1 VSLRSHEVAVAMPR
15 TVWYMAPRNDKHFMD
30 PVLTQP
36 NEKIEAA
43 LHHFKMEIAGIRA
56 GRANPGLIEN
66 IPVEAYGGKMKLI
79 EVGNISAPQPT
90 LLTIQVWD
98 ASILQN
104 VIKAIQ
110 EANLGLNPSNEGTL
124 IRLPI
129 PPLTQERREEF
140 IKLLHQK
147 MEQARVE
154 IRQIRQDFRNE
165 WRKASDDGQFSE
177 DEFFRREK
185 LLQEMVDKKIMEVD
199 EVGKAKEEEL
209 IQL

>member
-1 VSLRSHEVAVAMPR
+1 
-15 TVWYMAPRNDKHFMD
+15 MD

-43 LHHFKMEIAGIRA
+43 IHHFKMEIAAIRA
-56 GRANPGLIEN
+56 GRANPALVEN
-66 IPVEAYGGKMKLI
+66 VLVDAYGGKMKLI

-90 LLTIQVWD
+90 LLTVQVWD

-129 PPLTQERREEF
+129 PPLTSERREEF

-147 MEQARVE
+147 MEQAKVE
-154 IRQIRQDFRNE
+154 IRQVRQDSRNE
-165 WRKASDDGQFSE
+165 WKGEQEDGKYGE

-185 LLQEMVDKKIMEVD
+185 LLQELVDKKMIMVD
-199 EVGKAKEEEL
+199 ELGKGKEEDL
-209 IQL
+209 TQI

>member
-1 VSLRSHEVAVAMPR
+1 
-15 TVWYMAPRNDKHFMD
+15 MD
-30 PVLTQP
+30 PNLTVP

-43 LHHFKMEIAGIRA
+43 LRHFKVEIAGIRA

-79 EVGNISAPQPT
+79 EVGNISVPQSS
-90 LLTIQVWD
+90 LLTVQVWD

-129 PPLTQERREEF
+129 PSLTAERREEF
-140 IKLLHQK
+140 IKILHSK
-147 MEQARVE
+147 MEEARVG
-154 IRQIRQDFRNE
+154 IRGVRQEFRNNWKKDSE
-165 WRKASDDGQFSE
+165 VGVISE
-177 DEFFRREK
+177 DEFNRREK
-185 LLQEMVDKKIMEVD
+185 LLQELVDKKIVEI
-199 EVGKAKEEEL
+199 ENLGKAKTEEL
-209 IQL
+209 IQI

>member
-1 VSLRSHEVAVAMPR
+1 
-15 TVWYMAPRNDKHFMD
+15 MD
-30 PVLTQP
+30 PNLAPVS
-36 NEKIEAA
+36 EKLDSA
-43 LHHFKMEIAGIRA
+43 LHHLKMEVSGIRA
-56 GRANPGLIEN
+56 GRANPGLVEN
-66 IPVEAYGGKMKLI
+66 VIVDAYGSKMKLN

-90 LLTIQVWD
+90 LLTVQVWD
-98 ASILQN
+98 ASILES

-129 PPLTQERREEF
+129 PPLTAERREEF

-147 MEQARVE
+147 TEDTKVG

-165 WRKASDDGQFSE
+165 WKKEEEDGKFGE

-185 LLQEMVDKKIMEVD
+185 LLQELVDKKITEVD
-199 EVGKAKEEEL
+199 EVVKTKEEEL
-209 IQL
+209 TQI

>member
-1 VSLRSHEVAVAMPR
+1 
-15 TVWYMAPRNDKHFMD
+15 MD
-30 PVLTQP
+30 PVLNDP
-36 NEKIEAA
+36 NQKIEQA
-43 LHHFKMEIAGIRA
+43 LHHFKVDISGIRA
-56 GRANPGLIEN
+56 GRANPSLVEN
-66 IPVEAYGGKMKLI
+66 ILVEAYGSKMKI
-79 EVGNISAPQPT
+79 VEVGNIAAPQPS

-129 PPLTQERREEF
+129 PPLTSERREEF
-140 IKLLHQK
+140 IKILHQK
-147 MEQARVE
+147 IEEAKVA

-165 WRKASDDGQFSE
+165 WKRQSEEGAFGE

-185 LLQEMVDKKIMEVD
+185 LLQELVDKKILEV
-199 EVGKAKEEEL
+199 EGLSKAKAEEL
-209 IQL
+209 TQI